1 MSISC
6 KDCRAFEALKREC
19 RRKSPV
25 MVPVPQKDA
34 LGQVAGFAAMGL
46 YPATSAEGWC
56 AEFIPAEVVS

>member
-6 KDCRAFEALKREC
+6 KDCRAFEGLKREC

-25 MVPVPQKDA
+25 MVPVQQQGIA
-34 LGQVAGFAAMGL
+34 GQTGYAAMGM

-56 AEFIPAEVVS
+56 LEFIPAEVVS